1 MRKFDLHLKIIKMIK
16 HELKNDQLHISIEN
30 KDFSYRI
37 PLAKIE
43 DLINWKVGKNPSNS
57 IIIKNVS
64 KWTLKLFT
72 NNFTTIEHVKQFKGI
87 VKQYAPENT
96 IDWIDTEKAVNI
108 QSHYSNLTL
117 DLKKENPSEEAIIA
131 KLKKKYQID

>member
-1 MRKFDLHLKIIKMIK
+1 MIK